1 MFILKTISY
10 NSGRLANDPKLAWRN
25 FFKALERMP
34 NVLEA
39 HEKALQDI
47 KEKIPSFEQ
56 TVQRTW
62 KKEDELI
69 SLKEEITALD
79 KSLAESLQP
88 QEDEKEQELQIQQSI
103 QEIEVRLGEV
113 QEQTRR
119 GIRL

>member
-1 MFILKTISY
+1 
-10 NSGRLANDPKLAWRN
+10 
-25 FFKALERMP
+25 MP

-56 TVQRTW
+56 TVQCTW

-79 KSLAESLQP
+79 KSIAESLQP
-88 QEDEKEQELQIQQSI
+88 QEEEKEEEQEHQIQQPI
-103 QEIEVRLGEV
+103 QEIEVRQGEV